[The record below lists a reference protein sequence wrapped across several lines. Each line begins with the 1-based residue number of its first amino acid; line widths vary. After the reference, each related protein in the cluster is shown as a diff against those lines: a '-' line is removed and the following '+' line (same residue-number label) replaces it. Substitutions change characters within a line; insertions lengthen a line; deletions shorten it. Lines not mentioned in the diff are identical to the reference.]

1 MSQNVRVNAAVS
13 DPQPTE
19 NSGAAEA
26 QQRIAELT
34 AQIEQAI
41 EDYYIHDAPTMAD
54 ADYDRLE
61 LELRQ
66 LEADN
71 PQLAKADSPTQTVH
85 GAVAAGFTPTTHI
98 QRLMRTEHDFELED
112 YYVRTA

>member
-34 AQIEQAI
+34 AQIEQPI

-71 PQLAKADSPTQTVH
+71 PQLAHADSPTQNVH
-85 GAVAAGFTPTTHI
+85 RPMAAGRAPSPPI
-98 QRLMRTEHDFELED
+98 QLMML
-112 YYVRTA
+112 VAK